1 MAGSLKDLKTIFFGR
16 SKREEFQ
23 HHYDTVV
30 EPADIKA
37 IATTEYRKSLE
48 MYEWEQ
54 KATKAV
60 QINGSTWKQPQMSTY
75 NYEKAAREAYGGN
88 EIFYACVEALCQSAS
103 EAKWKVIGHD
113 DKPLPDDHPVH
124 KLLDKPNPFLTGY
137 NFTASM
143 IMFRSLAGNVFIEKI
158 FSNGGDLV
166 EMWLIRPDRMSIIPG
181 ATAPIGY
188 KFQFGQ
194 YSVDYPLEE
203 IGHWKTKN
211 LLDQF
216 WGMPPIMP
224 LLSRIDTDNFAR
236 EFTKAFFYNAGVPST
251 LISFKEALEDQERE
265 MMKSKFRSGFNGPAG
280 WHDVIVAE
288 ANTIEVKP
296 LGLPLG
302 SRGIA
307 YPDLDE
313 IEEARIAMVMGVPL
327 TIIGARLGQLS
338 SSYANRMSDRD
349 MFWKQ
354 TLIPMYVELQSEY
367 NQWLVP
373 HFPDV
378 KRIEAD
384 YESVMAFSADTD
396 LLQTR
401 WRNNMS
407 GGLSAWREARA
418 KIGLHEDPEDDDLI
432 FVPTGMRPVLFSEF
446 KNGQGFWSLTEKLAV
461 TEQGPTIENPDADP
475 SQQKD
480 AKTPLAQAPQRP
492 VGAPMVPGQPNSNAK
507 GNE

>member
-1 MAGSLKDLKTIFFGR
+1 MASLRNIFFGR
-16 SKREEFQ
+16 PRADEYQE
-23 HHYDTVV
+23 HYDRVV
-30 EPADIKA
+30 APADIRA

-48 MYEWEQ
+48 LYEYES
-54 KATKAV
+54 KSTKAV
-60 QINGSTWKQPQMSTY
+60 QINGTTWRQPAMSTY

-88 EIFYACVEALCQSAS
+88 EVFFACVEALCQSAS
-103 EAKWKVIGHD
+103 EAKWIAYGQD
-113 DKPLPDDHPVH
+113 DKPLPDDHPIH
-124 KLLDKPNPFLTGY
+124 QLLAKPNPFLTGY
-137 NFTASM
+137 NFIASM
-143 IMFRSLAGNVFIEKI
+143 IMYRSVAGNVFVEKVL
-158 FSNGGDLV
+158 SNGGDLV

-181 ATAPIGY
+181 ATAPAGY
-188 KFQFGQ
+188 KFEFGQ
-194 YSVDYPLEE
+194 YSVPYPLEE

-280 WHDVIVAE
+280 WHDVIVSE
-288 ANTIEVKP
+288 ANTVDVKP

-354 TLIPMYVELQSEY
+354 TLIPMYVELQSEF
-367 NQWLVP
+367 NQWLIP

-378 KRIEAD
+378 KKIEAD
-384 YESVMAFSADTD
+384 YESIMAFSADTD
-396 LLQTR
+396 LLHTR
-401 WRNNMS
+401 WRNNFS
-407 GGLSAWREARA
+407 GGMVGFREARA
-418 KIGLHEDPEDDDLI
+418 KMGLFEDPEDDDLLVVASSSRVI
-432 FVPTGMRPVLFSEF
+432 TFGDFKKAQGFLPNPPVLTD
-446 KNGQGFWSLTEKLAV
+446 GGGGFGGGS
-461 TEQGPTIENPDADP
+461 NPGKED
-475 SQQKD
+475 
-480 AKTPLAQAPQRP
+480 APQRAK
-492 VGAPMVPGQPNSNAK
+492 GTPMIPGQSNSNAK